1 MVKGRNWVDVVQVL
15 WSETRRNSVSLKK
28 TKVQRAIPKHWIV
41 EGGRN
46 TYGKALGIMV
56 LDTRFDRLPGDVANA
71 STYSYPVVFKTIK
84 GATAQKVIEEGGA
97 GLVPLFARA
106 AKDLEREG
114 VRAITT
120 SCGFLALHQ
129 KELAASIKIPLFT
142 SSLIQIPIVH
152 AMLGGKSK
160 VGVLTANAASLTD
173 KHLRAVGIQQ
183 DVPLVIVGLEKKHHL
198 ARWLWGSRHPLDAG
212 KVEQEV
218 IESAQEIVRRDK
230 NVKALVLECT
240 NLPPFSH
247 SVQEA
252 TRLPVFDI
260 ITLADMIYHGVTR
273 HRFGGFL

>member
-1 MVKGRNWVDVVQVL
+1 M
-15 WSETRRNSVSLKK
+15 SLKK
-28 TKVQRAIPKHWIV
+28 AKVRREIGKHWIV

-71 STYSYPVVFKTIK
+71 STYSYPVVFRTIK
-84 GATAQKVIEEGGA
+84 GATTQKVIKEGGA

-106 AKDLEREG
+106 ARDLEREG
-114 VRAITT
+114 VKAITT

-129 KELAASIKIPLFT
+129 KELAANVKIPLFT

-152 AMLGGKSK
+152 AMLGDKNK
-160 VGVLTANAASLTD
+160 VGVLTANASSLTD
-173 KHLRAVGIQQ
+173 KHFRAVGIRQ
-183 DVPLVIVGLEKKHHL
+183 DVPLVIGGLEKKYNL
-198 ARWLWGSRHPLDAG
+198 AKWLWGSRHPLDAV

-218 IESAQEIVRRDK
+218 IESALEIVRRDK
-230 NVKALVLECT
+230 NVKAFVLECT

-247 SVQEA
+247 SIQKA

-260 ITLADMIYHGVTR
+260 ITLANMIYHGVSR
-273 HRFGGFL
+273 HRFRGFL